1 MIITISGT
9 PGSGK
14 STVAKI
20 IARKLKFE
28 HYSTGDFMRQ
38 LAEENKMNILEFSKQ
53 AEKDRSIDEELDQR
67 QINLG
72 REKDDFVIDG
82 RLSWHFIPKAIKVFI
97 DADFNKR
104 AERIFHDH
112 IRKEHNVTLETS
124 KKKLKER
131 EQSEIKRYKRYYN
144 INPYDKKNFDL
155 VADSTDKDQEE
166 IAAEVIEF
174 VKKRE

>member
-20 IARKLKFE
+20 IARKLKLE

-38 LAEENKMNILEFSKQ
+38 LAEENKMDVLEFGKL

-72 REKDDFVIDG
+72 MEKKDFVIDG
-82 RLSWHFIPKAIKVFI
+82 RLSWHFIPNAIKVFI
-97 DADFNKR
+97 RVCKW
-104 AERIFHDH
+104 
-112 IRKEHNVTLETS
+112 
-124 KKKLKER
+124 
-131 EQSEIKRYKRYYN
+131 
-144 INPYDKKNFDL
+144 PP
-155 VADSTDKDQEE
+155 
-166 IAAEVIEF
+166 
-174 VKKRE
+174 

>member
-20 IARKLKFE
+20 IARKLKLK

-38 LAEENKMNILEFSKQ
+38 LAEENKMDILEFSRL
-53 AEKDRSIDEELDQR
+53 AEKNRSIDEELDQR

-72 REKDDFVIDG
+72 REKNDFVIDG

-104 AERIFHDH
+104 AERIFHDN

-131 EQSEIKRYKRYYN
+131 EQSEIKRYKKYYN

-155 VADSTDKDQEE
+155 VADSTDKDQEK

-174 VKKRE
+174 VKKH

>member
-20 IARKLKFE
+20 IAKKLKLE

-38 LAEENKMNILEFSKQ
+38 LAEENKMNILEFSKL

-82 RLSWHFIPKAIKVFI
+82 RLSWHFIPNSIKIFI
-97 DADFNKR
+97 DADFNSR

-112 IRKEHNVTLETS
+112 IRKELNVTLENT
-124 KKKLKER
+124 KTKLKER
-131 EQSEIKRYKRYYN
+131 EKSEIKRYKKYYN
-144 INPYDKKNFDL
+144 INAYDKKNYDF
-155 VADSTDKDQEE
+155 VVDSTKLEPDEVAQK
-166 IAAEVIEF
+166 VIEF
-174 VKKRE
+174 VKKK

>member
-14 STVAKI
+14 STAAKI
-20 IARKLKFE
+20 IARKLKLE

-38 LAEENKMNILEFSKQ
+38 LAEENKVSILEFSKQ

-82 RLSWHFIPKAIKVFI
+82 RLSWHFIPNSIKVFI
-97 DADFNKR
+97 DAEVNAR

-112 IRKEHNVTLETS
+112 IRKELNVTLEST

-131 EQSEIKRYKRYYN
+131 ESSEIKRYKKYYS
-144 INPYDKKNFDL
+144 INPYNKKNYDL
-155 VADSTDKDQEE
+155 VVNSTKLEPEDV
-166 IAAEVIEF
+166 AEKVIEF
-174 VKKRE
+174 VKNHK